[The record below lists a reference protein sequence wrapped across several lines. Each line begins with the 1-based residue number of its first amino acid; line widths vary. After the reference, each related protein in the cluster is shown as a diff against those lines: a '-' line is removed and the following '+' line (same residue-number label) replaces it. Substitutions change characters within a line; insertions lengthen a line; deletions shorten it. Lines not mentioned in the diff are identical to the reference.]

1 MADDWP
7 FISYNP
13 LEYPPLP
20 QPEPPRPSLR
30 HRLAAFGVR
39 WISQTA
45 SYVCAA
51 WGLYIL
57 ATGPI

>member
-7 FISYNP
+7 FISYDP
-13 LEYPPLP
+13 TTYADTAT
-20 QPEPPRPSLR
+20 RPARPTLR

-51 WGLYIL
+51 WAVYVL
-57 ATGPI
+57 ATGQI